1 MDRFSELFREVSLY
15 FSKMSSSQK
24 LTLGMF
30 VITISIIFVSLTTI
44 AFQKDTEVLFKD
56 LSKDEE
62 SNILAKLESYGIKK
76 EYKDGVI
83 TVEKGTRDNILMRLS
98 IDKALPE
105 DKSWGFLANIKKG
118 DSWTDTSASKR
129 QKEIHALEAELSRM
143 IESLEKVSTAKVVVS
158 QELQNKSLYSVDSD
172 KRTAIVTVKLKSGNK
187 INQDEAE
194 GIATIVSFSTAVPM
208 ENVKVVDT
216 KGKTYSFNEN
226 EDGSGS
232 STKVEK
238 WELTKSREADY
249 IEKIKNVLS
258 VYNRKSMDDIKV
270 VVSLKMNMDKIVKK
284 SDRVMPDES
293 IATDKRSV
301 EEISS
306 SKSTK
311 GNTVGAPQN
320 AQPGLDNNND
330 KGGTETNTSK
340 IEKIVKTEVS
350 REVTETIKNPGSV
363 ESISVAVTLPHK
375 VEKNKEGVETES
387 PLDPK
392 SIEDARELV
401 LTAVGDPLKI
411 ENIVIKSVPYK
422 GNYVEEVVAQTKWYE
437 MLNEF
442 VPPWFS
448 PLKLILAIIL
458 FFVVMRL
465 LSITKKAHKNIE
477 VEDDEVDVL
486 VKKVKEGNEE
496 DLKIKELED
505 NLAKAINEDVKK
517 AASIIKRWAVS
528 G

>member
-30 VITISIIFVSLTTI
+30 VITITIIFVSLTSV
-44 AFQKDTEVLFKD
+44 AFQKDSEVLFSN
-56 LSKDEE
+56 LSKEEE
-62 SNILAKLESYGIKK
+62 SNILSKLETYGVKK
-76 EYKDGVI
+76 EFKDGVI
-83 TVEKGTRDNILMRLS
+83 TVDKGTRDNVLMRLS

-118 DSWTDTSASKR
+118 DTWTDTSESKR
-129 QKEIHALEAELSRM
+129 QKTIHALEAELSRM
-143 IESLEKVSTAKVVVS
+143 IESLEKVSSAKVVVS
-158 QELQNKSLYSVDSD
+158 RELQGKSLYSVENE
-172 KRTAIVTVKLKSGNK
+172 KRTAIVTVKAKMGNK

-194 GIATIVSFSTAVPM
+194 GIATIVSFATAVPI

-216 KGKTYSFNEN
+216 KGKTYSFNE
-226 EDGSGS
+226 EEGGSGS
-232 STKVEK
+232 SSKIEK

-249 IEKIKNVLS
+249 IEKIKSVLS

-270 VVSLKMNMDKIVKK
+270 VVSLKMNMDKIVQK
-284 SDRVMPDES
+284 SDRVLPDES
-293 IATDKRSV
+293 IATNKTSR
-301 EEISS
+301 EEIST
-306 SKSTK
+306 SKSTT
-311 GNTVGAPQN
+311 GNVVGAEQN
-320 AQPGLDNNND
+320 AQPGLNNNND
-330 KGGTETNTSK
+330 KGGKETNSSM
-340 IEKIVKTEVS
+340 IEKTVKTEVS
-350 REVTETIKNPGSV
+350 REFTETIKNPGSV
-363 ESISVAVTLPHK
+363 ESISVAVTLPFK
-375 VEKNKEGVETES
+375 MEKNKEGVETEV
-387 PLDPK
+387 PLDQR

-422 GNYVEEVVAQTKWYE
+422 GNYLDEEVVSKKWYE
-437 MLNEF
+437 IINEF

-465 LSITKKAHKNIE
+465 LSVTKKAHKNIE
-477 VEDDEVDVL
+477 IEEDEVDVL

-496 DLKIKELED
+496 DIKIKELED
-505 NLAKAINEDVKK
+505 NLTKAINEDVKK